1 MGIILYILFLISCI
15 FAGFN
20 GMPYMFIFPIVTIMG
35 VVIISK
41 NYKNIDNSKC
51 EKYEDND
58 DMQEMVL
65 FP

>member
-1 MGIILYILFLISCI
+1 MGVILYILFLIFCI

-51 EKYEDND
+51 E
-58 DMQEMVL
+58 
-65 FP
+65 